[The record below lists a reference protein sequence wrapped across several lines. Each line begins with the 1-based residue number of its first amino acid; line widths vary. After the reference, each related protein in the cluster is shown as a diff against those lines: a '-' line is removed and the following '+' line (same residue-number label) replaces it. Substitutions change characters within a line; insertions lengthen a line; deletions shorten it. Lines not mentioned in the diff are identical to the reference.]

1 MGTIRQHFERIRNA
15 QSFTIVGTLLAW
27 IAFNIWDPYRWHL
40 LHRDSAKLGSSVVLA
55 VMILFSNRVRCPRT
69 LRTSQVLER
78 DMGRDGI
85 EPSTS
90 GLKVRCST
98 D

>member
-1 MGTIRQHFERIRNA
+1 MHLQPAPAFLRAPGLARWRLDGIANPHLPGAAAFI
-15 QSFTIVGTLLAW
+15 LL
-27 IAFNIWDPYRWHL
+27 FYM
-40 LHRDSAKLGSSVVLA
+40 V
-55 VMILFSNRVRCPRT
+55 F
-69 LRTSQVLER
+69 
-78 DMGRDGI
+78 MGRDGI

>member
-1 MGTIRQHFERIRNA
+1 
-15 QSFTIVGTLLAW
+15 
-27 IAFNIWDPYRWHL
+27 
-40 LHRDSAKLGSSVVLA
+40 
-55 VMILFSNRVRCPRT
+55 VRASCSYVSD
-69 LRTSQVLER
+69 LQCFY
-78 DMGRDGI
+78 MGRDGI

>member
-1 MGTIRQHFERIRNA
+1 LARDERAERQW
-15 QSFTIVGTLLAW
+15 SSKLL
-27 IAFNIWDPYRWHL
+27 FQH
-40 LHRDSAKLGSSVVLA
+40 VF
-55 VMILFSNRVRCPRT
+55 IL
-69 LRTSQVLER
+69 
-78 DMGRDGI
+78 GRDGI

>member
-1 MGTIRQHFERIRNA
+1 M
-15 QSFTIVGTLLAW
+15 LLCQG
-27 IAFNIWDPYRWHL
+27 YL
-40 LHRDSAKLGSSVVLA
+40 LSYNYL
-55 VMILFSNRVRCPRT
+55 IY
-69 LRTSQVLER
+69 
-78 DMGRDGI
+78 MGRDGI

>member
-1 MGTIRQHFERIRNA
+1 
-15 QSFTIVGTLLAW
+15 LLRSACFQW
-27 IAFNIWDPYRWHL
+27 I
-40 LHRDSAKLGSSVVLA
+40 K
-55 VMILFSNRVRCPRT
+55 
-69 LRTSQVLER
+69 
-78 DMGRDGI
+78 MGRDGI

>member
-1 MGTIRQHFERIRNA
+1 MGYARVRASRITYVGELGWELYIPTEFA
-15 QSFTIVGTLLAW
+15 QSVYGEIVRVGARHGLGLAGYQAMNSLRMEK
-27 IAFNIWDPYRWHL
+27 AF
-40 LHRDSAKLGSSVVLA
+40 KL
-55 VMILFSNRVRCPRT
+55 
-69 LRTSQVLER
+69 
-78 DMGRDGI
+78 GRDGI